1 MGAGPSARGGH
12 LLGSELMTLNGSHTG
27 KRKGRHPKA
36 AFLGVTPTFGA
47 SEGQASGQG
56 PLSGREGA
64 RCFLRRCL
72 PPSDSFVLVLQAG
85 MLGVLFCF
93 AFLLSF

>member
-36 AFLGVTPTFGA
+36 AFLGVTRLLVHLKGRLPVRA
-47 SEGQASGQG
+47 LCPA
-56 PLSGREGA
+56 GRELA
-64 RCFLRRCL
+64 
-72 PPSDSFVLVLQAG
+72 
-85 MLGVLFCF
+85 
-93 AFLLSF
+93 AF